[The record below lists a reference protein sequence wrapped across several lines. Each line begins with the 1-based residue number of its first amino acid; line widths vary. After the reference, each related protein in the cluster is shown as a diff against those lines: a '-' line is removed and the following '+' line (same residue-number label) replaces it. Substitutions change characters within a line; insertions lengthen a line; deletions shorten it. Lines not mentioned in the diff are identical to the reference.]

1 MEIFYLYVLGLILF
15 FLLLFI
21 IAEFNSIRRL
31 SNKVKQ
37 SKSGIDVA
45 LTKRFDLIPN
55 LIECVKGYMTYE
67 EKVLQSL
74 TEQRKSYESTKSF
87 ADGEKTNKDVNHI
100 LALAEKYPN
109 LKSNEQFLKLQEQLE
124 KLETQ
129 IAAARRLYNS
139 DVTMYNTKIAV
150 FPSSIIAKMMR
161 AKKQDLYDAEDEAK
175 NKQDINF

>member
-1 MEIFYLYVLGLILF
+1 MERLYLYVIGLIVF
-15 FLLLFI
+15 FLLSYI

-37 SKSGIDVA
+37 SKSGIDVS

-55 LIECVKGYMTYE
+55 LVECVKGYMQYE

-74 TEQRKSYESTKSF
+74 TEQRQKYEASKSIV
-87 ADGEKTNKDVNHI
+87 DGEKTNKEVNQI

-109 LKSNEQFLKLQEQLE
+109 LKSNEQFLKLQEELE
-124 KLETQ
+124 KTESQ

-139 DVTMYNTKIAV
+139 DVTMYNTKISV
-150 FPSSIIAKMMR
+150 FPSSIIAFLMR
-161 AKKQDLYDAEDEAK
+161 AKKQELYDAEEEAK
-175 NKQDINF
+175 NKQNVKF